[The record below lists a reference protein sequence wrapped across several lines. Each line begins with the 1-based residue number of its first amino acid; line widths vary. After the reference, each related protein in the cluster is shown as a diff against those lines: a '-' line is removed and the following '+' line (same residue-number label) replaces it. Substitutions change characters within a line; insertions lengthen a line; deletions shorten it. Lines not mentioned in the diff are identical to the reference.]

1 MSAVDNPLY
10 TQPLDEADCDCV
22 AFVSDNQTHGL
33 IKDTLSDYFEA
44 PSVRDGDCQHAI
56 SYLSE
61 GTAPTV
67 MIVDIGDDE
76 DSVTELLSLIAAA
89 PAGAKLIG
97 IGNINDVE
105 LYRELT
111 SAGLVDYLVKPVTRR
126 SLEGAIAKLH
136 APTVEDDASSSAS
149 QRIAVIGARGG
160 SGSST
165 VAANLAWIS
174 AEEYK
179 IPTTLVDLDMEFG
192 TVALSLDLEPT
203 RGLRDALENP
213 SRIDSLFISSATAKL
228 TDRLSVMAAEETLST
243 DAVVNPD
250 AIDVLF
256 DTLGRAN
263 RCIVVDLPRP
273 AVALR
278 QRVLQ
283 TVDQI
288 VVVTETTLPGL
299 RDTLRILTAIEEISS
314 GTPVYLIANRVGN
327 GKQAMATGD
336 FQKALGRKIDLVIP
350 DDPKAFNTA
359 ANSGKPLMQCAP
371 SSKAAKAIKAASKKL
386 IAETTEKSQ
395 ETKSW
400 RNLFKRK

>member
-1 MSAVDNPLY
+1 MSAVDTPLY
-10 TQPLDEADCDCV
+10 TQPHDEAECDCV

-33 IKDTLSDYFEA
+33 IEDTLGDYFET

-61 GTAPTV
+61 GTGPTV

-76 DSVTELLSLIAAA
+76 DAVTELLSLIAAA
-89 PAGAKLIG
+89 PASTKLIG

-111 SAGLVDYLVKPVTRR
+111 SAGLIDYLVKPVTRR

-136 APTVEDDASSSAS
+136 APTPEDEAAAGTSH
-149 QRIAVIGARGG
+149 RIAVIGARGG

-165 VAANLAWIS
+165 VAVNLAWLS
-174 AEEYK
+174 AEEYRV
-179 IPTTLVDLDMEFG
+179 PTTLVDLDLEFG

-243 DAVVNPD
+243 DAVINPD
-250 AIDVLF
+250 AVDVLF
-256 DTLGRAN
+256 DTLGRTN
-263 RCIVVDLPRP
+263 RCIIVDLPRP

-288 VVVTETTLPGL
+288 VVVTETTLSGL
-299 RDTLRILTAIEEISS
+299 RDTLRILTSIEEAAS
-314 GTPVYLIANRVGN
+314 GTPVYLIANRAG
-327 GKQAMATGD
+327 GGHQAMATGD

-359 ANSGKPLMQCAP
+359 ANAGKPLMQCVAN
-371 SSKAAKAIKAASKKL
+371 SKAAKAIKAGSKNL
-386 IAETTEKSQ
+386 IVESSDKNQ